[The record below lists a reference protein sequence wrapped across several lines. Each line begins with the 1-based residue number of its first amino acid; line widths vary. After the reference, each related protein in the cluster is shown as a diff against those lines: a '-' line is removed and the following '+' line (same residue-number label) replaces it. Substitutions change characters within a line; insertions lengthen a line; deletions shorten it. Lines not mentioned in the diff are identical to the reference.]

1 MSQKPLFVYI
11 GTYTTENSKGNR
23 NAHGVGIYVYQ
34 IDRESGRWTLV
45 QEVPTLNPAVLQYG
59 KEQRYIYCVNSN
71 SGGVTAYARD
81 PERGTLTEINQA
93 MTDGK
98 NIMIMSVDPAGE
110 FMVTGD
116 HKGIVNVFRLNGD
129 GSIGE
134 KTDSFV
140 LPGEKGPLNEKIQ
153 PWSRPHHLP
162 FSPDGRFV
170 LIADKGLDLV
180 HSYRLDR
187 ETGKLS
193 LVQQLKCHG
202 ASCPRHLW
210 FHPNGKW
217 AYINTEYTSTI
228 IACRYDEEQGT
239 LEPFQ
244 VVSALPD
251 DYFDVRVGGPP
262 RWQVSLHL
270 QPPGQQ
276 PGGLLH
282 RPGNRSP
289 HPGGLGALR
298 REEAPVL
305 RHRAGRKL
313 PVQRKPVQRHHH
325 PLPNRCGDR
334 RPGGYWEGTGHP
346 HTRLD
351 AVYRFC
357 PQRGAVRLREVGAET
372 YENDPLRPGAPR

>member
-153 PWSRPHHLP
+153 PWS
-162 FSPDGRFV
+162 
-170 LIADKGLDLV
+170 
-180 HSYRLDR
+180 
-187 ETGKLS
+187 LS
-193 LVQQLKCHG
+193 RIH
-202 ASCPRHLW
+202 
-210 FHPNGKW
+210 
-217 AYINTEYTSTI
+217 I
-228 IACRYDEEQGT
+228 
-239 LEPFQ
+239 
-244 VVSALPD
+244 
-251 DYFDVRVGGPP
+251 
-262 RWQVSLHL
+262 
-270 QPPGQQ
+270 
-276 PGGLLH
+276 
-282 RPGNRSP
+282 
-289 HPGGLGALR
+289 
-298 REEAPVL
+298 
-305 RHRAGRKL
+305 
-313 PVQRKPVQRHHH
+313 
-325 PLPNRCGDR
+325 
-334 RPGGYWEGTGHP
+334 
-346 HTRLD
+346 
-351 AVYRFC
+351 
-357 PQRGAVRLREVGAET
+357 
-372 YENDPLRPGAPR
+372 